1 MKSCTMEKIILC
13 LTYITAVVAIPFKP
27 YPVSSTLVNGV
38 PDSPGGYV
46 VTSAKYSNDDK
57 SCSNFATMQSLTYVP
72 INTCIVAD
80 AAISAPSTGFSNGAN
95 NGQSYAYFATTV
107 PYSSSNAN
115 SNTTVVW
122 ISTWNGVTCGTNF
135 PNSNSS
141 QSIVD
146 YRPLRTTCQ
155 CSGGSCQSNNYY
167 VKKAPLPPAT
177 YSGNYIT
184 TT

>member
-13 LTYITAVVAIPFKP
+13 LTIITAAVAIPFKP
-27 YPVSSTLVNGV
+27 YPPIYNSAGAAIA
-38 PDSPGGYV
+38 PGGYV

-72 INTCIVAD
+72 INTCIVAET
-80 AAISAPSTGFSNGAN
+80 AIIPAPATGFTNGAN
-95 NGQSYAYFATTV
+95 PGQSYQYSASTI
-107 PYSSSNAN
+107 PYSSSNPK

-122 ISTWNGVTCGTNF
+122 ISTWNGVSCGTN
-135 PNSNSS
+135 NT

-167 VKKAPLPPAT
+167 VKSAPLPPAT
-177 YSGNYIT
+177 YSGNYVT